1 MLICFPH
8 GNKSVRVREDLIY
21 RALNP
26 GSKSRGADLDKKKAA
41 YKKLSIS
48 VLLRCQ
54 MLIQHTKSRYIKH
67 HWPQNSLKKIIKD
80 QILNKFFIHCLFFF
94 FLQVYCWE
102 MAVNGVNYFFFSFF
116 FRAHVSGE
124 RNIKYTKFRIIILS
138 CVKVALMITTEHG
151 ISGGK
156 ENKFYTKSQQWQNTL
171 FWSD

>member
-94 FLQVYCWE
+94 FSTSLLLRDGSKWSKL
-102 MAVNGVNYFFFSFF
+102 FFFFF
-116 FRAHVSGE
+116 FFQG
-124 RNIKYTKFRIIILS
+124 S
-138 CVKVALMITTEHG
+138 C
-151 ISGGK
+151 
-156 ENKFYTKSQQWQNTL
+156 QW
-171 FWSD
+171 

>member
-94 FLQVYCWE
+94 FFSTSLLLRDGSKWSKL
-102 MAVNGVNYFFFSFF
+102 FFFSFF

-156 ENKFYTKSQQWQNTL
+156 ENKFYTKSQQ
-171 FWSD
+171 